1 MNIKDSSLY
10 DVFLSE
16 LRRKIPRG
24 AELTTTLT
32 DMLYLEREAVYRRL
46 RGDVPFTFMEVVTI
60 AKKLGISL
68 DNLADSDA
76 LKSRPF
82 QLKLVE
88 YANPLE
94 ADFKMMQ
101 NFVEILAYARKE
113 PDWEAGFS
121 TNILPKCFYYYYP
134 NITRFYLFK
143 WLYQYSDVDTMKP
156 FRDVG
161 SCDRVKKIQREFLRE
176 VREIRSWYF
185 IFDHLVFRY
194 LVTDILFFV
203 SINLITPEEL
213 KVLQAELLELLEGM
227 ERFVAKGCY
236 DDTGNEIYVYL
247 SNINL
252 DTSYCYLGG
261 QNYHL
266 SMLKAFTL
274 NSITSFDVETFHRLK
289 NWMSSL
295 KRSSTLISVSGEKE
309 RVRFFNDQ
317 RCLVQ
322 EMTDTI

>member
-1 MNIKDSSLY
+1 M
-10 DVFLSE
+10 
-16 LRRKIPRG
+16 
-24 AELTTTLT
+24 
-32 DMLYLEREAVYRRL
+32 
-46 RGDVPFTFMEVVTI
+46 
-60 AKKLGISL
+60 
-68 DNLADSDA
+68 
-76 LKSRPF
+76 
-82 QLKLVE
+82 KLVE

-101 NFVEILAYARKE
+101 NFVEILACARKE

-176 VREIRSWYF
+176 VREIRSCYF

>member
-1 MNIKDSSLY
+1 M
-10 DVFLSE
+10 
-16 LRRKIPRG
+16 
-24 AELTTTLT
+24 
-32 DMLYLEREAVYRRL
+32 
-46 RGDVPFTFMEVVTI
+46 
-60 AKKLGISL
+60 
-68 DNLADSDA
+68 
-76 LKSRPF
+76 
-82 QLKLVE
+82 
-88 YANPLE
+88 
-94 ADFKMMQ
+94 
-101 NFVEILAYARKE
+101 
-113 PDWEAGFS
+113 
-121 TNILPKCFYYYYP
+121 
-134 NITRFYLFK
+134 
-143 WLYQYSDVDTMKP
+143 
-156 FRDVG
+156 
-161 SCDRVKKIQREFLRE
+161 
-176 VREIRSWYF
+176 
-185 IFDHLVFRY
+185 
-194 LVTDILFFV
+194 
-203 SINLITPEEL
+203 
-213 KVLQAELLELLEGM
+213 LQAELLELLEGM

>member
-143 WLYQYSDVDTMKP
+143 WLYQFEKIDIDNHFEDIEMVDKLLE
-156 FRDVG
+156 R
-161 SCDRVKKIQREFLRE
+161 QREF
-176 VREIRSWYF
+176 VRESQEFNRTEYIWDDQLFVYLINDIKYF
-185 IFDHLVFRY
+185 ASVHLISHEYVQKLKKELLQLLDELEEIATRGTFK
-194 LVTDILFFV
+194 TGKEV
-203 SINLITPEEL
+203 SIYIANVNFEATYSYIASSSYHVSLIR
-213 KVLQAELLELLEGM
+213 VFA
-227 ERFVAKGCY
+227 
-236 DDTGNEIYVYL
+236 
-247 SNINL
+247 IN
-252 DTSYCYLGG
+252 
-261 QNYHL
+261 
-266 SMLKAFTL
+266 
-274 NSITSFDVETFHRLK
+274 SFASHDEAVFKSVKEWIH
-289 NWMSSL
+289 SL
-295 KRSSTLISVSGEKE
+295 KKFSTLISQSGEMQRIK
-309 RVRFFNDQ
+309 FFKTQ
-317 RCLVQ
+317 REIIEGLCV
-322 EMTDTI
+322 